1 VTGGGCSCRPRPEDV
16 FYGAYR
22 VPWPAAC
29 DVEDARFHHD
39 DIATADEI
47 TLTAELIALTETL
60 ARLRPGRHVLA
71 GEWLRERH
79 GHVRTALPNQS
90 ATAETAS

>member
-1 VTGGGCSCRPRPEDV
+1 M
-16 FYGAYR
+16 
-22 VPWPAAC
+22 PWPAAC

-47 TLTAELIALTETL
+47 TLTAELIALTQAL

-71 GEWLRERH
+71 HEWLRDRH
-79 GHVRTALPNQS
+79 GRVRIALRPQA

>member
-1 VTGGGCSCRPRPEDV
+1 MTARGCSCRPRPEDV

-29 DVEDARFHHD
+29 DVEDARLHHD
-39 DIATADEI
+39 DLATLDEI
-47 TLTAELIALTETL
+47 VLTAELITLTETL

-71 GEWLRERH
+71 REWMRERH
-79 GHVRTALPNQS
+79 GRVRTALRPQP
-90 ATAETAS
+90 AIAETAS

>member
-1 VTGGGCSCRPRPEDV
+1 VTARGCSCRLRPEDL

-39 DIATADEI
+39 DIAVADET
-47 TLTAELIALTETL
+47 TLNAELIALTETL

-71 GEWLRERH
+71 CEWLRERH
-79 GHVRTALPNQS
+79 GRVRTALLLQS
-90 ATAETAS
+90 AAAGTAS